1 MGEFLSRIQTQVS
14 DLLQSLDSRQR
25 VIYGLIA
32 AALVIVLGL
41 GVFFMT
47 QTNYTTI
54 MTNLSDT
61 DAGAMTAKLD
71 EIGIPWKLDNN
82 RTTLM
87 VPEQQGDKALM
98 ELAVG
103 GFTSS
108 GDITWQDVMNQTSIV
123 MSNDEKNKLYLQAQA
138 TGITRTI
145 EALDTVNDAIMNLQM
160 SPQSNFL
167 IENDDEARA
176 SVVLSL
182 KGGAQLTEQQ
192 VNGIVMLIVNAVQ
205 GLEPD
210 NVTIL
215 DTSGVQ
221 LNNTKNG
228 FRKNML

>member
-182 KGGAQLTEQQ
+182 KGGR
-192 VNGIVMLIVNAVQ
+192 N
-205 GLEPD
+205 
-210 NVTIL
+210 
-215 DTSGVQ
+215 
-221 LNNTKNG
+221 
-228 FRKNML
+228 